1 MWKGGD
7 AICTLTET
15 MVSESIPVDALDQL
29 NVTFVYINPDDYTVA
44 DMDGVSSIFYGR
56 LADTKTRNP
65 DLKVWISVG
74 RWWAF
79 NDEGQYPSLFTDIA
93 APTSKTKKFAKG
105 LSDFMNQ
112 YGFDGVDL
120 DWEYPGAPDR
130 GGRKEDVDNYPTML
144 RKIKRF
150 LQVHGGREFG
160 LSITVLTSYWYLQ

>member
-1 MWKGGD
+1 MK
-7 AICTLTET
+7 
-15 MVSESIPVDALDQL
+15 SK
-29 NVTFVYINPDDYTVA
+29 FVLHYHV
-44 DMDGVSSIFYGR
+44 
-56 LADTKTRNP
+56 
-65 DLKVWISVG
+65 
-74 RWWAF
+74 
-79 NDEGQYPSLFTDIA
+79 
-93 APTSKTKKFAKG
+93 KG